1 MLVVVAQRCVHPI
14 GEDAAVAAGDICEA
28 GRITDPQ
35 GLEQRG
41 VDQAED
47 RGVGADAEGEGQHG
61 SHREAGLPEQHAGGI
76 AHVLEEVRDPASP
89 GRAGRD
95 RRQSVGLPKRAHMC
109 GERVGSGQ
117 FFEGELAR
125 LGLGDALGAQRLVAV
140 VEVLCELVGDLALAG
155 GGQRKRR
162 QAHPQRA
169 RPVACRRGMS

>member
-1 MLVVVAQRCVHPI
+1 M
-14 GEDAAVAAGDICEA
+14 
-28 GRITDPQ
+28 
-35 GLEQRG
+35 
-41 VDQAED
+41 
-47 RGVGADAEGEGQHG
+47 
-61 SHREAGLPEQHAGGI
+61 
-76 AHVLEEVRDPASP
+76 
-89 GRAGRD
+89 
-95 RRQSVGLPKRAHMC
+95 GLPKRAHMC

-155 GGQRKRR
+155 GGQRQGR